1 MKNYFKEFLILKK
14 LKGRDNC
21 TLKIESDGTV
31 STVKVEI
38 FTGGFTKNKYRLIY
52 CVCDENVL
60 VYTPRALKFE
70 IEVSSGVTRGLSA
83 LLIDEND
90 TPTLFGK
97 YGQSPELEVLL
108 SKIKTPSVYQEGY
121 DDEVI
126 ATENY
131 YEVESEK
138 QCANYQDDNRNYQNK
153 NSPSKEKEKG
163 GTTLYENFNG
173 NCYSQNYYEN
183 VREKLD
189 KIIDSYEKD
198 FTLCSLIPE
207 SNFVKINYDKNRFY
221 SVGTVKERGAV
232 KYVCYAV
239 MGSYAN
245 APKQIVSFCDFL
257 PLSPFNAF
265 GDGYYVI
272 FQNAQTGEIVSKNRN

>member
-14 LKGRDNC
+14 LKGKDNC
-21 TLKIESDGTV
+21 TLKIESDGIV

-38 FTGGFTKNKYRLIY
+38 FTGSFTKSKYRLVY
-52 CVCDENVL
+52 CVYGEDVL
-60 VYTPRALKFE
+60 VYTPLALKFE
-70 IEVSSGVTRGLSA
+70 LQVSSCVTRGFSA

-90 TPTLFGK
+90 SPTLFGK
-97 YGQSPELEVLL
+97 YGQAPELDYLL
-108 SKIKTPSVYQEGY
+108 SKVKTPDYQGGY

-138 QCANYQDDNRNYQNK
+138 QCAAYQDGNGDCQNK

-163 GTTLYENFNG
+163 GTILYENVNG
-173 NCYSQNYYEN
+173 DCYCQNYYDN

-189 KIIDSYEKD
+189 KLIDSYEKD

-207 SNFVKINYDKNRFY
+207 SNFVKINYDNNRFY

-239 MGSYAN
+239 MGSYLN
-245 APKQIVSFCDFL
+245 APKQIISFCDFL
-257 PLSPFNAF
+257 PLSPFNAL
-265 GDGYYVI
+265 GEGYYVI
-272 FQNAQTGEIVSKNRN
+272 FQNAQTGEIVSKNKN